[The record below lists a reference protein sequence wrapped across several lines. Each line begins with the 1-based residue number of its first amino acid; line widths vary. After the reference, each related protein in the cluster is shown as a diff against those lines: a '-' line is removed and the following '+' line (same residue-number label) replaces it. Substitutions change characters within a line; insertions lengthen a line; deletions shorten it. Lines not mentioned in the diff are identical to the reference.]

1 MQLERE
7 VSRRSQLE
15 KVNRELKEKLVSLKT
30 LSRSTDH
37 LERSKKELEE
47 QVLELRHR
55 VETSQMEQG
64 QVEHY
69 RRDAEEKARQEVQ
82 QKLEQVNLFLQ
93 VRIVSAGFYWLELNM
108 IVRKS
113 LATTQKEVL
122 MSK

>member
-1 MQLERE
+1 M
-7 VSRRSQLE
+7 SRRSQLE
-15 KVNRELKEKLVSLKT
+15 KVNGELKDKMVSLKS
-30 LSRSTDH
+30 LSRSTEH

-47 QVLELRHR
+47 EVLELKHR
-55 VETSQMEQG
+55 VEASQMEQS

-93 VRIVSAGFYWLELNM
+93 VRILSAGFHWLELNM

-113 LATTQKEVL
+113 LATTQKEIL
-122 MSK
+122 MIK